1 MLTCVEQPSIDSRS
15 TAIIAAVSAVAGTAV
30 LCALLAV
37 GILYLRTQPRWLR
50 ERVMQAKRLQGA
62 PRAGKPGD
70 CVHVSVVVT
79 DVKGFSALTRQY
91 PDAMIK
97 AMGGHNNIM
106 RKVRLAWHLPLLHK
120 GRQPSRSAACSCC
133 MMWGCGMLLQALYH
147 QTTVASVPAWLQ
159 ITAPMVGRHMHAH
172 CCACTAT

>member
-1 MLTCVEQPSIDSRS
+1 VCFLQGYAEVWTNNGTVLTCVEQPAMDRR
-15 TAIIAAVSAVAGTAV
+15 TTVIIAAVSAVAGCAI
-30 LCALLAV
+30 LCALLTV

-62 PRAGKPGD
+62 PRAAKPGD
-70 CVHVSVVVT
+70 RVHVSVVVT

-106 RKVRLAWHLPLLHK
+106 RKVRAQH
-120 GRQPSRSAACSCC
+120 
-133 MMWGCGMLLQALYH
+133 
-147 QTTVASVPAWLQ
+147 
-159 ITAPMVGRHMHAH
+159 
-172 CCACTAT
+172 

>member
-1 MLTCVEQPSIDSRS
+1 LQGFKEVWTKNGTMLTCVEQPSIDSRS
-15 TAIIAAVSAVAGTAV
+15 TAIIAAVAAVAGFAV

-37 GILYLRTQPRWLR
+37 GVLYLRTQPRWLR

-62 PRAGKPGD
+62 PRAAKPGD
-70 CVHVSVVVT
+70 RVHVSVVVT

-106 RKVRLAWHLPLLHK
+106 RKVSKP
-120 GRQPSRSAACSCC
+120 C
-133 MMWGCGMLLQALYH
+133 MG
-147 QTTVASVPAWLQ
+147 S
-159 ITAPMVGRHMHAH
+159 
-172 CCACTAT
+172 